1 MRVIVSN
8 ALSGLS
14 YGRLLASIA
23 SVSILALGIIAVLNQ
38 KGIALTVTLPLLIA
52 VLGTIGGI
60 LVVGVGGGLIRPMQ
74 QRWEDYL
81 SRIEVEG
88 RNVRE
93 RRSGRPPEGTAD
105 YQDAGPPQTAVVGSS
120 CVRSAFS
127 TVGAG
132 RASHKSLP
140 AAVSPAGPAAELN
153 ETLRAK

>member
-38 KGIALTVTLPLLIA
+38 IGIALTVTLPVLIA

-105 YQDAGPPQTAVVGSS
+105 YQDAGPTQPLSSARAASGAHSQPSEQAAPLTNPYPQQS
-120 CVRSAFS
+120 RPQ
-127 TVGAG
+127 G
-132 RASHKSLP
+132 RPLS
-140 AAVSPAGPAAELN
+140 
-153 ETLRAK
+153 